1 MAFGTKRSISD
12 PAALSCSLGKSLRAC
27 GITSIATGPPL
38 PYLIAS
44 TTHRE
49 DAALTLTQ
57 NLTRRLKNPDLF
69 KGIADPAWLG
79 LAAGGPTFPVF
90 NPATGERLA
99 DIPDMGAD
107 ETRAAIDRAG
117 EAQAEWAAL
126 TARERSDTL
135 WRWHQL
141 IVRHTDDLAAIL
153 TAEMG
158 KPLAEAKSEVSHAA
172 AYLQWY
178 AEEANRIYGETIP
191 APSRDRRMIVI
202 KQPIGVVGAI
212 TPWNFPASMVARK
225 ISPALA
231 AGCTVVLKP
240 AEQTPL
246 VAGAMFALAEMA
258 GFPAG
263 VVNLVYASE
272 GDAVGRE
279 LCTNAKVRKIS
290 FTGSTEV
297 GRLLM
302 RQCSDQVKKL
312 SLELGGNAPFIVF
325 DDADVDAAVDGAIQ
339 AKFRNAGQT
348 CVSANRLYVQAGVH
362 DEFAE
367 KFTARVRTL
376 SVGDGFSPD
385 VAIGPLIDT
394 RALAKIEGHVADALE
409 KGGSIRCGGGRIEG
423 TGTFFAPTVLT
434 GISRAMRIAQEETF
448 GPLAPII
455 RFTDPDEVVR
465 EANDTIYG
473 LAAYFYASNLSRVWR
488 VAEALE
494 YGMVG
499 INTGRMSSEAA
510 PFGGVKQSGMGRE
523 GSRHGLED
531 YLEMKYLCMG
541 GI

>member
-1 MAFGTKRSISD
+1 MPLCLPLIRHLKSPELFGAIDR
-12 PAALSCSLGKSLRAC
+12 LSCLGTPVSDR
-27 GITSIATGPPL
+27 
-38 PYLIAS
+38 
-44 TTHRE
+44 
-49 DAALTLTQ
+49 
-57 NLTRRLKNPDLF
+57 
-69 KGIADPAWLG
+69 
-79 LAAGGPTFPVF
+79 TFEVF
-90 NPATGERLA
+90 NPSTGELLA
-99 DIPDMGAD
+99 ELPDMSVA
-107 ETRAAIDRAG
+107 ETSAAIGKAHI
-117 EAQAEWAAL
+117 AQPGWAAL
-126 TARERSDTL
+126 TARERSDML

-141 IVRHTDDLAAIL
+141 IVDNAHDLAAIL

-158 KPLAEAKSEVSHAA
+158 KPLAEARSEVSHAA

-178 AEEANRIYGETIP
+178 AEEANRIYGETIA
-191 APSRDRRMIVI
+191 APSTDRRLMVI
-202 KQPIGVVGAI
+202 KQPIGVVGTI

-231 AGCTVVLKP
+231 AGCTIVLKP

-246 VAGAMFALAEMA
+246 VAGAMFALAHQA
-258 GFPAG
+258 GFPEG
-263 VVNLVYASE
+263 VVNLIYASE

-279 LCTNAKVRKIS
+279 LCANPKVRKIS

-302 RQCSDQVKKL
+302 RQCSEQIKKV

-348 CVSANRLYVQAGVH
+348 CVSANRLYVQSGVH
-362 DEFAE
+362 DEFVDKLVE
-367 KFTARVRTL
+367 RGRHL
-376 SVGDGFSPD
+376 SVGDGFDPG
-385 VAIGPLIDT
+385 VAIGPLID
-394 RALAKIEGHVADALE
+394 RHALAKIESHIADAVA
-409 KGGSIRCGGGRIEG
+409 KGGTVQCGGNRIG
-423 TGTFFAPTVLT
+423 KQGTFFQPTVLT
-434 GISRAMRIAQEETF
+434 DISREMTVAQEETF

-455 RFTDPDEVVR
+455 RFEDADQVVH

-473 LAAYFYASNLSRVWR
+473 LAAYFYASNLKRVWR

-510 PFGGVKQSGMGRE
+510 PFGGMKQSGIGRE

>member
-1 MAFGTKRSISD
+1 MPITHALKRHLKARERFASLDKCSYLGH
-12 PAALSCSLGKSLRAC
+12 LSTDRSFD
-27 GITSIATGPPL
+27 I
-38 PYLIAS
+38 
-44 TTHRE
+44 
-49 DAALTLTQ
+49 
-57 NLTRRLKNPDLF
+57 
-69 KGIADPAWLG
+69 
-79 LAAGGPTFPVF
+79 F
-90 NPATGERLA
+90 NPSTGELLA
-99 DIPDMGAD
+99 TLPDMGPA
-107 ETRAAIDRAG
+107 EARSAIDRAYA
-117 EAQAEWAAL
+117 AQAGWSAM
-126 TARERSDTL
+126 TARDRSDML
-135 WRWHQL
+135 WRWHRL
-141 IVRHTDDLAAIL
+141 IVAHTDDLAAIL

-158 KPLAEAKSEVSHAA
+158 KPLAEARSEVSHAA

-178 AEEANRIYGETIP
+178 AEEANRNYGEIIS
-191 APSRDRRMIVI
+191 APSTDRRMLVI

-231 AGCTVVLKP
+231 AGCVIVLKP

-246 VAGAMFALAEMA
+246 VAGAMFALAQEA
-258 GFPAG
+258 GFPEG
-263 VVNLVYASE
+263 VVNLIYASE
-272 GDAVGRE
+272 SGAVGRE
-279 LCTNAKVRKIS
+279 LCSNPKVRKIS

-302 RQCSDQVKKL
+302 RQCSDQVKKV

-367 KFTARVRTL
+367 KFTERVRGL
-376 SVGDGFSPD
+376 SVGDGFNPE
-385 VAIGPLIDT
+385 VAVGPLIDT
-394 RALAKIEGHVADALE
+394 HALAKIEAHIADAVE
-409 KGGSIRCGGGRIEG
+409 KGGTIRCGGRRSRIG
-423 TGTFFAPTVLT
+423 GTFFVPTVLT
-434 GISRAMRIAQEETF
+434 AISAAMRIAQEETF
-448 GPLAPII
+448 GPVAPII
-455 RFTDPDEVVR
+455 RFEDAEQVVR

-473 LAAYFYASNLSRVWR
+473 LAAYFYASNLKRIWR

-510 PFGGVKQSGMGRE
+510 PFGGIKQSGIGRE

-531 YLEMKYLCMG
+531 YLDIKYICMG

>member
-1 MAFGTKRSISD
+1 MDEGRLLAYCMTKDIS
-12 PAALSCSLGKSLRAC
+12 PGGHRLALSHN
-27 GITSIATGPPL
+27 
-38 PYLIAS
+38 LI
-44 TTHRE
+44 
-49 DAALTLTQ
+49 
-57 NLTRRLKNPDLF
+57 RRLKNPELF
-69 KGIADPAWLG
+69 EAIADPAWLG
-79 LAAGGPTFPVF
+79 LAGDIRAFAVF

-99 DIPDMGAD
+99 DIPDMGAAHAQ
-107 ETRAAIDRAG
+107 AAIDRAA
-117 EAQAEWAAL
+117 EAQTEWAAL

-141 IVRHTDDLAAIL
+141 IVRHTDDLATIL

-246 VAGAMFALAEMA
+246 VAGAMFALAENA
-258 GFPAG
+258 GFPPG

-302 RQCSDQVKKL
+302 RQCADQVKKL

-362 DEFAE
+362 DAFAE

-376 SVGDGFSPD
+376 SVGDGFDPD

-394 RALAKIEGHVADALE
+394 RALAKIEAHVGDVVAR
-409 KGGSIRCGGGRIEG
+409 GGSIRCGGQRIEG
-423 TGTFFAPTVLT
+423 AGTFFAPTVLT
-434 GISRAMRIAQEETF
+434 GVSRDMRIAQEETF

-455 RFTDPDEVVR
+455 RFTDADQVVR

>member
-1 MAFGTKRSISD
+1 M
-12 PAALSCSLGKSLRAC
+12 
-27 GITSIATGPPL
+27 
-38 PYLIAS
+38 
-44 TTHRE
+44 
-49 DAALTLTQ
+49 TLTQ

-434 GISRAMRIAQEETF
+434 GVSRAMRIAQEETF

>member
-1 MAFGTKRSISD
+1 MPVSHALLRHLKD
-12 PAALSCSLGKSLRAC
+12 PGLFENLDRLPVLGNV
-27 GITSIATGPPL
+27 T
-38 PYLIAS
+38 
-44 TTHRE
+44 
-49 DAALTLTQ
+49 
-57 NLTRRLKNPDLF
+57 
-69 KGIADPAWLG
+69 
-79 LAAGGPTFPVF
+79 AGRTFEVF
-90 NPATGERLA
+90 NPSTGELLA
-99 DIPDMGAD
+99 ELPDMGIED
-107 ETRAAIDRAG
+107 TRAAIDSAYA
-117 EAQAEWAAL
+117 AQMEWAAL

-141 IVRHTDDLAAIL
+141 IVQHTDDLAAIL

-158 KPLAEAKSEVSHAA
+158 KPVAEARSEVSHAA

-178 AEEANRIYGETIP
+178 AEEANRIYGETIS
-191 APSRDRRMIVI
+191 APSTDRRMLVI
-202 KQPIGVVGAI
+202 KQPIGVVGTI

-231 AGCTVVLKP
+231 AGCTIVLKP

-246 VAGAMFALAEMA
+246 VTGAMFALATEA
-258 GFPAG
+258 GFPEG
-263 VVNLVYASE
+263 VVNLVYAAE
-272 GDAVGRE
+272 GAAIGRE
-279 LCTNAKVRKIS
+279 LCSNAKVRKIS

-302 RQCSDQVKKL
+302 RQCSDQVKKV

-348 CVSANRLYVQAGVH
+348 CVSANRIYVQTGVH
-362 DEFAE
+362 DAFVE
-367 KFTARVRTL
+367 KFVERVGALT
-376 SVGDGFSPD
+376 VGDGFEPG

-394 RALAKIEGHVADALE
+394 RALAKMEAHIADALA
-409 KGGSIRCGGGRIEG
+409 KGGVIRSGGSRIG
-423 TGTFFAPTVLT
+423 NGGTFFEPTVLT
-434 GISRAMRIAQEETF
+434 DISGSMRVAQEETF

-455 RFTDPDEVVR
+455 RFEDADQVVR

-473 LAAYFYASNLSRVWR
+473 LAAYFYASNLQRVWR

-510 PFGGVKQSGMGRE
+510 PFGGIKQSGIGRE
-523 GSRHGLED
+523 GSRHGLDE

-541 GI
+541 AI

>member
-1 MAFGTKRSISD
+1 MTI
-12 PAALSCSLGKSLRAC
+12 
-27 GITSIATGPPL
+27 L
-38 PYLIAS
+38 P
-44 TTHRE
+44 
-49 DAALTLTQ
+49 ALT
-57 NLTRRLKNPDLF
+57 RHLKNPDLF
-69 KGIADPAWLG
+69 GAIDRVPALG
-79 LAAGGPTFPVF
+79 DITTPNTFKVF
-90 NPATGERLA
+90 NPSTGELLA
-99 DIPDMGAD
+99 ELPDMGVA
-107 ETRAAIDRAG
+107 ETSAAIDRAYA
-117 EAQAEWAAL
+117 AQAEWAAL

-141 IVRHTDDLAAIL
+141 IVTHTDDLAAIL

-178 AEEANRIYGETIP
+178 AEEANRIYGETIS
-191 APSRDRRMIVI
+191 APSTDRRMLVI
-202 KQPIGVVGAI
+202 KQPIGVVGTI

-231 AGCTVVLKP
+231 AGCAIVLKP

-246 VAGAMFALAEMA
+246 VAGAMFALAHEA
-258 GFPAG
+258 GFPEG
-263 VVNLVYASE
+263 VVNLIYASD
-272 GDAVGRE
+272 GADVGRE
-279 LCTNAKVRKIS
+279 LCSNAKVRKIS

-302 RQCSDQVKKL
+302 RQCSDQIKKVA
-312 SLELGGNAPFIVF
+312 LELGGNAPFIVF
-325 DDADVDAAVDGAIQ
+325 DDADVDEAVDGAIQ

-348 CVSANRLYVQAGVH
+348 CVSANRLYVQSGVH
-362 DEFAE
+362 DEFVE
-367 KFTARVRTL
+367 KFTARVKTL
-376 SVGDGFSPD
+376 SVGDGFEPD
-385 VAIGPLIDT
+385 AAIGPLIDT
-394 RALAKIEGHVADALE
+394 RALAKIEAHIADALA
-409 KGGSIRCGGGRIEG
+409 KGGAIRCGGARIGEN
-423 TGTFFAPTVLT
+423 GTFFAPTVLS
-434 GISRAMRIAQEETF
+434 GIRGSMQLAQEETF

-455 RFTDPDEVVR
+455 RFDDPDQVVR

-473 LAAYFYASNLSRVWR
+473 LAAYFYASNLKRVWR

-510 PFGGVKQSGMGRE
+510 PFGGMKQSGIGRE

>member
-1 MAFGTKRSISD
+1 M
-12 PAALSCSLGKSLRAC
+12 
-27 GITSIATGPPL
+27 
-38 PYLIAS
+38 
-44 TTHRE
+44 
-49 DAALTLTQ
+49 TQ

-69 KGIADPAWLG
+69 TGIADPAWLG
-79 LAAGGPTFPVF
+79 LAAGGPTFTVF

-99 DIPDMGAD
+99 DIPDMGTD
-107 ETRAAIDRAG
+107 ETRAAVDRAG
-117 EAQAEWAAL
+117 DAQAEWAGL

-325 DDADVDAAVDGAIQ
+325 DDADIDAAVDGAIQ

>member
-1 MAFGTKRSISD
+1 M
-12 PAALSCSLGKSLRAC
+12 
-27 GITSIATGPPL
+27 
-38 PYLIAS
+38 
-44 TTHRE
+44 
-49 DAALTLTQ
+49 
-57 NLTRRLKNPDLF
+57 TRHLKARDLF
-69 KGIADPAWLG
+69 GAIDHMPSLSRPASERS
-79 LAAGGPTFPVF
+79 FRVF
-90 NPATGERLA
+90 NPSTGELLA
-99 DIPDMGAD
+99 ELPDMGV
-107 ETRAAIDRAG
+107 EQTRAAIDQAY
-117 EAQAEWAAL
+117 EAQPGWAAL
-126 TARERSDTL
+126 TARARSDIL

-141 IVRHTDDLAAIL
+141 IVDHADDLAAIL

-178 AEEANRIYGETIP
+178 AEEANRIYGETIA
-191 APSRDRRMIVI
+191 APSTDRRMLVI
-202 KQPIGVVGAI
+202 KQPIGVVGTI

-231 AGCTVVLKP
+231 AGCTIVLKP

-246 VAGAMFALAEMA
+246 VAGAMFALAHEA
-258 GFPAG
+258 GFPEG
-263 VVNLVYASE
+263 VVNLIFASE
-272 GDAVGRE
+272 GDRIGRE
-279 LCTNAKVRKIS
+279 LCSNAKVRKIS

-302 RQCSDQVKKL
+302 RQCSDQIKKV

-325 DDADVDAAVDGAIQ
+325 DDADLDAAVDGAIQ

-348 CVSANRLYVQAGVH
+348 CVSANRLYVQASIH
-362 DEFAE
+362 DEFVVRFVE
-367 KFTARVRTL
+367 KVRHL
-376 SVGDGFSPD
+376 SVGDGFDPG
-385 VAIGPLIDT
+385 VAIGPLID
-394 RALAKIEGHVADALE
+394 RHALAKIETHIADAVQ
-409 KGGSIRCGGGRIEG
+409 KGGTVECGGKRIG
-423 TGTFFAPTVLT
+423 KVGTFFQPTVLT
-434 GISRAMRIAQEETF
+434 DISSAMAIAQEETF

-455 RFTDPDEVVR
+455 RFEDAEQVIH

-473 LAAYFYASNLSRVWR
+473 LAAYFYASNLKRVWR

-510 PFGGVKQSGMGRE
+510 PFGGIKQSGIGRE

-531 YLEMKYLCMG
+531 YLEIKYLCMG

>member
-1 MAFGTKRSISD
+1 MNRHLNDAGLFANLER
-12 PAALSCSLGKSLRAC
+12 
-27 GITSIATGPPL
+27 IA
-38 PYLIAS
+38 
-44 TTHRE
+44 H
-49 DAALTLTQ
+49 
-57 NLTRRLKNPDLF
+57 
-69 KGIADPAWLG
+69 
-79 LAAGGPTFPVF
+79 AGRDWHGPTFDIF
-90 NPATGERLA
+90 NPSTGELLA
-99 DIPDMGAD
+99 TLPDMGVA
-107 ETRAAIDRAG
+107 ETKDAIDRAVEG
-117 EAQAEWAAL
+117 QHEWAAL
-126 TARERSDTL
+126 PAKDKSAVMR
-135 WRWHQL
+135 RWHQL
-141 IVRHTDDLAAIL
+141 IVAHTDDLAAIL

-172 AYLQWY
+172 AYIQWY
-178 AEEANRIYGETIP
+178 AEEANRIYGETIS
-191 APSRDRRMIVI
+191 APSNDRRMLVI
-202 KQPIGVVGAI
+202 KQPVGVVGTI

-231 AGCTVVLKP
+231 AGCAIVLKP

-246 VAGAMFALAEMA
+246 VAGAMFVLAQQA
-258 GFPAG
+258 GFPTG
-263 VVNLVYASE
+263 VLNLIYASE
-272 GDAVGRE
+272 GAAVGTE
-279 LCTNAKVRKIS
+279 LCTNQNVRKIS

-302 RQCSDQVKKL
+302 RQCSDQIKKV

-325 DDADVDAAVDGAIQ
+325 DDADIDEAVDGAIQ

-348 CVSANRLYVQAGVH
+348 CVSANRIYVQSAVH

-367 KFTARVRTL
+367 KFVARVAEL
-376 SVGDGFSPD
+376 KVGDGFSPGIT
-385 VAIGPLIDT
+385 IGPMIDGH
-394 RALAKIEGHVADALE
+394 AIEKIEAHVADAKA
-409 KGGSIRCGGGRIEG
+409 KGGEIRCGGHRIENV
-423 TGTFFAPTVLT
+423 GTFFEPTVLT
-434 GISRAMRIAQEETF
+434 GITHEMRVAQEETF

-455 RFTDPDEVVR
+455 RFEDADQVVR

-473 LAAYFYASNLSRVWR
+473 LAAYFYASNLKRVWR

-510 PFGGVKQSGMGRE
+510 PFGGMKQSGIGRE

>member
-1 MAFGTKRSISD
+1 MPLCLPMIRH
-12 PAALSCSLGKSLRAC
+12 LKS
-27 GITSIATGPPL
+27 
-38 PYLIAS
+38 
-44 TTHRE
+44 
-49 DAALTLTQ
+49 
-57 NLTRRLKNPDLF
+57 PDLF
-69 KGIADPAWLG
+69 AAIDRVPALG
-79 LAAGGPTFPVF
+79 TPAGGRRFEVF
-90 NPATGERLA
+90 NPSTGELLA
-99 DIPDMGAD
+99 ELPDMGVE
-107 ETRAAIDRAG
+107 ETRAAIDKAYV
-117 EAQAEWAAL
+117 AQAEWAAL
-126 TARERSDTL
+126 TARERSEIL

-141 IVRHTDDLAAIL
+141 IVTHTDDLAAIL

-158 KPLAEAKSEVSHAA
+158 KPLAESRSEVSHAA

-178 AEEANRIYGETIP
+178 AEEANRIYGETIS
-191 APSRDRRMIVI
+191 APSTDRRMLVI
-202 KQPIGVVGAI
+202 KQPIGVVGTI

-231 AGCTVVLKP
+231 AGCAIVLKP

-246 VAGAMFALAEMA
+246 VAGAMFALAAAA
-258 GFPAG
+258 GFPDG

-272 GDAVGRE
+272 GAAVGRE
-279 LCTNAKVRKIS
+279 LCHNPKVRKIS

-302 RQCSDQVKKL
+302 RQCSDQIKKV

-325 DDADVDAAVDGAIQ
+325 DDADMDAAVDGAIQ

-348 CVSANRLYVQAGVH
+348 CVSANRLYVQSGVH
-362 DEFAE
+362 DEFVD
-367 KFTARVRTL
+367 KFVERVRQL
-376 SVGDGFSPD
+376 QVGDGFDPD
-385 VAIGPLIDT
+385 VAIGPLID
-394 RALAKIEGHVADALE
+394 RPALAKIESHIADAVG
-409 KGGSIRCGGGRIEG
+409 KGGAIRCGGGRIG
-423 TGTFFAPTVLT
+423 RDGTFFQPTVLT
-434 GISRAMRIAQEETF
+434 DISSAMTVAQEETF
-448 GPLAPII
+448 GPLAPVI
-455 RFTDPDEVVR
+455 RFEDADQVVR

-473 LAAYFYASNLSRVWR
+473 LAAYFYASNLKRVWR

-510 PFGGVKQSGMGRE
+510 PFGGVKQSGIGRE